1 MNITEHIIN
10 KVAQDTGVTKNL
22 LLSRRRNKF
31 IVDAKQIVVFALS
44 QLGFTQQYIANALN
58 YADHTTVNHHLNKKC
73 RQTHKNRFRATY
85 VVKSYLD
92 MALYENARLQENLE
106 AKLFQPKNKMEEAW
120 L

>member
-22 LLSRRRNKF
+22 LLSRRRNQF

-92 MALYENARLQENLE
+92 MALYENARVREDMKAKISE
-106 AKLFQPKNKMEEAW
+106 AE
-120 L
+120 

>member
-22 LLSRRRNKF
+22 LLSRRRNQF

-92 MALYENARLQENLE
+92 MALYENARLTREYRSQIVS
-106 AKLFQPKNKMEEAW
+106 KNEMEG
-120 L
+120 

>member
-10 KVAQDTGVTKNL
+10 KIAQDTGVTKNL
-22 LLSRRRNKF
+22 LLSRRRNQF

-73 RQTHKNRFRATY
+73 RQTHENRFRATG

-92 MALYENARLQENLE
+92 MALYENARVREDMKAKISE
-106 AKLFQPKNKMEEAW
+106 AE
-120 L
+120 